1 MSMSETV
8 ALFMVLGFVFVVL
21 GLPFA
26 FGWWLRGRRWRSRPP
41 TARQLNSIIGLCN
54 RHGVK
59 RGDVPA
65 SVEDASVLIEW
76 LKCGAQGE
84 RPAIRV
90 HVQSQSALN
99 DDGTAHR
106 AP

>member
-1 MSMSETV
+1 MSMSEAV

-26 FGWWLRGRRWRSRPP
+26 LGWWLRGRRWRSRPP
-41 TARQLNSIIGLCN
+41 TARQLNYIISLCD
-54 RHGVK
+54 RHGVEW
-59 RGDVPA
+59 GDVPA

-76 LKCGAQGE
+76 LKGGAQGE
-84 RPAIRV
+84 RPAIRG
-90 HVQSQSALN
+90 HSRRERN
-99 DDGTAHR
+99 DDGAARR